1 MLPHLFNA
9 TPLHPWSSRRE
20 MLYLALTKH
29 VSDSGDLLA
38 EVENPLELL
47 PVLEENI
54 TAELAK
60 SPPSQSLPVSP
71 SPDPSSL
78 IQWPRFARAAAR
90 VLWLAQR
97 TPEEI
102 LALRSLA
109 DMQAAID
116 QWAET
121 ALPDDQLIDAVR
133 LALLIRTEH
142 KDKIVIP
149 RPGKDA
155 AKANAGN

>member
-1 MLPHLFNA
+1 
-9 TPLHPWSSRRE
+9 
-20 MLYLALTKH
+20 
-29 VSDSGDLLA
+29 
-38 EVENPLELL
+38 
-47 PVLEENI
+47 
-54 TAELAK
+54 
-60 SPPSQSLPVSP
+60 
-71 SPDPSSL
+71 
-78 IQWPRFARAAAR
+78 

-121 ALPDDQLIDAVR
+121 ALPDEQLIEAVR
-133 LALLIRTEH
+133 LALRLRTEH

-149 RPGKDA
+149 RPGKDSS
-155 AKANAGN
+155 KANAGN

>member
-1 MLPHLFNA
+1 MLF
-9 TPLHPWSSRRE
+9 
-20 MLYLALTKH
+20 LALTKH
-29 VSDSGDLLA
+29 VAQSGDILA
-38 EVENPLELL
+38 EIENPLELL

-71 SPDPSSL
+71 SPSLDSL

-121 ALPDDQLIDAVR
+121 ALPDDQLIEAVR

-155 AKANAGN
+155 AKATAGN

>member
-1 MLPHLFNA
+1 MLPHLFFS
-9 TPLHPWSSRRE
+9 TSLQPWSSRRE

-29 VSDSGDLLA
+29 VSESGDLLA

-47 PVLEENI
+47 PVLEESI
-54 TAELAK
+54 TAKLQK
-60 SPPSQSLPVSP
+60 SASASDSDSVSP
-71 SPDPSSL
+71 ASL

-121 ALPDDQLIDAVR
+121 SLPDEQLIDAVR
-133 LALLIRTEH
+133 LALRLRTDH

-149 RPGKDA
+149 RPGKDST
-155 AKANAGN
+155 KANAGN